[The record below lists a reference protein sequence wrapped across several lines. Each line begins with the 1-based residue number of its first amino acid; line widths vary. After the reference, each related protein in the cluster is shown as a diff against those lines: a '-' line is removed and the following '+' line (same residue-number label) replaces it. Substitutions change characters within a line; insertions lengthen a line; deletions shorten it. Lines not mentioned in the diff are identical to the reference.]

1 MIDII
6 YKYFDKFCD
15 SKDEITKDGDLGN
28 THYFVLNSKFGFKLK
43 FGYEIIGGYT
53 TLDIIGIEGYQKIQ
67 SSKNFQKRQNQFL
80 RKKYGFFKSVF
91 SSKKFEGYIEFFSI
105 YLNEVF
111 QETND

>member
-6 YKYFDKFCD
+6 YKYFDRYCD
-15 SKDEITKDGDLGN
+15 SKDDITSNGHLGN

-67 SSKNFQKRQNQFL
+67 SSKNFQKRQNRFL
-80 RKKYGFFKSVF
+80 RRKYGFFKSVF
-91 SSKKFEGYIEFFSI
+91 SSKIFEGYIEFFSD
-105 YLNEVF
+105 YLDEVL
-111 QETND
+111 QGMND